1 MARTNLRYGPN
12 QGHPTTPI
20 PKAVRP
26 SQRKGVQSTKTKF
39 VRSVIREVA
48 GFSAYERR
56 VMELLRNSKDK
67 KARKLTKKR
76 VAWYTLALK
85 TQARR
90 AVEHYPGEQE
100 DDALR
105 AMSLSPPPIPKSR
118 TRASSTCTNLRP
130 ATISTQH
137 SLGRR
142 RSASSL
148 RPTQEPCLQPQE
160 PSMFAWYISRF
171 IEWMHVVPQK
181 HSVSWSPPSSPRSS
195 GDDFVLPLSAS
206 AHTLTFKVPEPPQ
219 VTAHWRFPS
228 VHTPI
233 LIVVLLF
240 PLSTALVLWCLS
252 TLPISL
258 AWPHDIADLA
268 VLGQELHSYTQSG
281 IRPLIHVI
289 SVMAISAV
297 WKHAWSIPG
306 SVLWNV
312 LGGALFSP
320 LYATILLTALTTI
333 GSACATM
340 LSTPLGPFLSKL
352 FPKALDLTRNALG
365 GDSDSDSDSDM
376 SGNQFKP
383 RSSAWVRLSV
393 LRLIGV
399 VPWSGINIACG
410 VCGVS
415 LVDCMLGTFIG
426 CLPWTAVTCQIG
438 DILQTVASTPSPTP
452 QTVSSLLTTPEIILK
467 LIFLSVISLAPI
479 LGRDKLRSMISHS
492 PRVTSEDDERQSRW
506 TWVQEWRTK
515 IRIGSRSRAREQDQ
529 LSLDT
534 LVEEKRRLEDLS
546 YS

>member
-1 MARTNLRYGPN
+1 MPGA
-12 QGHPTTPI
+12 
-20 PKAVRP
+20 
-26 SQRKGVQSTKTKF
+26 
-39 VRSVIREVA
+39 
-48 GFSAYERR
+48 
-56 VMELLRNSKDK
+56 
-67 KARKLTKKR
+67 LT
-76 VAWYTLALK
+76 
-85 TQARR
+85 
-90 AVEHYPGEQE
+90 
-100 DDALR
+100 
-105 AMSLSPPPIPKSR
+105 LSPPPIPKSR

-130 ATISTQH
+130 ATSPAQH
-137 SLGRR
+137 TLGRR
-142 RSASSL
+142 RSTSSL
-148 RPTQEPCLQPQE
+148 VVPEQPCLNPPE
-160 PSMFAWYISRF
+160 PSMFALYVARAIDWF
-171 IEWMHVVPQK
+171 HLVPHK
-181 HSVSWSPPSSPRSS
+181 HPAPWSVPSDSPRSS
-195 GDDFVLPLSAS
+195 TDDLVLPLSAS
-206 AHTLTFKVPEPPQ
+206 AHSLTFVVPEPPQ
-219 VTAHWRFPS
+219 PVSLWRFPS

-233 LIVVLLF
+233 LVVLLLF
-240 PLSTALVLWCLS
+240 PFSTALVLWCLS

-281 IRPLIHVI
+281 VRPLIHVI
-289 SVMAISAV
+289 GVMAISAI

-320 LYATILLTALTTI
+320 LYATVLLTALTTI

-365 GDSDSDSDSDM
+365 GDSDADSDSDI
-376 SGNQFKP
+376 SGIQFKP

-467 LIFLSVISLAPI
+467 LVFLSVISLAPI
-479 LGRDKLRSMISHS
+479 LGRGKLRAIISHK
-492 PRVTSEDDERQSRW
+492 PRVLSADDERKSRW

-515 IRIGSRSRAREQDQ
+515 IRMGSRSRAREQAQ
-529 LSLDT
+529 LGLNT